1 MSDPVINAITRARA
15 TATGGGINL
24 SESSADVARELRDTT
39 TTNLNERL
47 NRLPLDK
54 DPLLIARQKEA
65 EALEIKAKVSEARL
79 VSKDRAVESAKD
91 GIKVAVAVGG
101 SNMPKLP
108 VLDKKILDGIA
119 LAKQLKNLYKE
130 RSKVSKEN
138 LKKGKELYSYPI
150 GKITPISL
158 ETLESEVP
166 IPKVP
171 SVPKLPFKTNR

>member
-1 MSDPVINAITRARA
+1 MSDAIGNAINKAKASSAGVT
-15 TATGGGINL
+15 TDITQ
-24 SESSADVARELRDTT
+24 SSADIVSDIKNKTNK
-39 TTNLNERL
+39 NLNEKL
-47 NRLPLDK
+47 NKLPLDK

-65 EALEIKAKVSEARL
+65 EALEIKAKASEVKL
-79 VSKDRAVESAKD
+79 ISKDKAVELAKD
-91 GIKVAVAVGG
+91 GIKGAVVAGFP
-101 SNMPKLP
+101 NIPKLP